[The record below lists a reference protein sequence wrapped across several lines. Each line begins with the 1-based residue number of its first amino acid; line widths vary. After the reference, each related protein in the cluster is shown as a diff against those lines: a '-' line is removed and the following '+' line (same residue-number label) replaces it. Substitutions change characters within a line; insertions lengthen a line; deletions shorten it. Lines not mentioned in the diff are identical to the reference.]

1 MKTFYL
7 LRLEDL
13 RLVTK
18 VNATNELEAEN
29 ILLNKGYNV
38 YECRITDD
46 ISEKH
51 SFRNIYN

>member
-18 VNATNELEAEN
+18 VNAVNELEAEN

-46 ISEKH
+46 ISERN
-51 SFRNIYN
+51 SFRNIYH

>member
-1 MKTFYL
+1 MTTFYL

-46 ISEKH
+46 ISERN
-51 SFRNIYN
+51 SFRNIYH